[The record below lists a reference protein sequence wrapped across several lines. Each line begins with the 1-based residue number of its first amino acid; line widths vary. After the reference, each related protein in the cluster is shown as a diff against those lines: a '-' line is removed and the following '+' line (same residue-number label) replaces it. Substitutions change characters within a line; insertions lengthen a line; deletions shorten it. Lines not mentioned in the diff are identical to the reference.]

1 MVKPISLKTEN
12 GERYGQFPRPA
23 VSLIRAA
30 AAFVRAGGKGSP
42 QAAYRELGYAHDPV
56 ADYIIR
62 AATSAADTT
71 SAAWAQPLAGIA
83 IYDLLQT
90 VTSQSAAAEV
100 ISRGLKITMDRI
112 AEYRIP
118 GRTPAAAAAGMW
130 VAEET
135 AAPARQLAFSNTAI
149 LRPKKLA
156 VGYAYSREQAESSNI
171 ENIVRATLS
180 ETVGLALDLQLFSAT
195 AGDAAKPPGL
205 LVGVAPIG
213 AATGG
218 GSNAMMTDLGKL
230 FGALAAQG
238 AGKNAVIVAAVPEAV
253 TLKATLG
260 PKWDYDIIPST
271 SLAAGTVV
279 AVELGSVVS
288 GFSAVPEFAVSQHA
302 VYHAE
307 DTAPT
312 DITGGT
318 PSPAVPVRSA
328 FQTDTILLKMHLSAA
343 WGLRA
348 SNHCQWI
355 QGATW

>member
-1 MVKPISLKTEN
+1 MVKPISLKTE
-12 GERYGQFPRPA
+12 GSERYGQVRPA
-23 VSLIRAA
+23 VSLVRAA
-30 AAFVRAGGKGSP
+30 SAFVRAGGKGSP
-42 QAAYRELGYAHDPV
+42 ESAYRELGFGHDPV
-56 ADYIIR
+56 ADLIIR

-83 IYDLLQT
+83 IYDLIQS

-100 ISRGLKITMDRI
+100 ISRGLKITMDHI

-135 AAPARQLAFSNTAI
+135 AAPARQLSFSNTAI
-149 LRPKKLA
+149 LRPRKLS
-156 VGYAYSREQAESSNI
+156 VMYPYSREQAESSNI

-180 ETVGLALDLQLFSAT
+180 ETVGLALDLQMFSAT
-195 AGDAAKPPGL
+195 AGDASKPPGL
-205 LVGVAPIG
+205 LVGVAPVT

-218 GSNAMMTDLGKL
+218 GTAAMMTDLGKL
-230 FGALAAQG
+230 FGALAGAG
-238 AGKNAVIVAAVPEAV
+238 AGKNAVLVCAVPEAV
-253 TLKATLG
+253 VLKSSVG
-260 PKWDYDIIPST
+260 PKFDYDIIAST

-279 AVELGSVVS
+279 AVELGSIVS
-288 GFSAVPEFAVSQHA
+288 GFSAVPEFSVSRHA

-307 DTAPT
+307 DTSPT
-312 DITGGT
+312 DVTGGT

-328 FQTDTILLKMHLSAA
+328 FQTDTILLKMTLSAA

-348 SNHCQWI
+348 AGHAQFI
-355 QGATW
+355 TGATW

>member
-30 AAFVRAGGKGSP
+30 ASFLRAGGKGSP

-62 AATSAADTT
+62 AATSTADTT
-71 SAAWAQPLAGIA
+71 TSTWAQPLAGIA
-83 IYDLLQT
+83 IYDLIQS

-100 ISRGLKITMDRI
+100 ITRGLKLSMDQV
-112 AEYRIP
+112 AEYRVP
-118 GRTPAAAAAGMW
+118 GRTPAAAASGMW
-130 VAEET
+130 VGEET
-135 AAPARQLAFSNTAI
+135 AAPVRQLSFSNTAN
-149 LRPKKLA
+149 LRPRKLA
-156 VGYAYSREQAESSNI
+156 VAYAYTREQAESSNI

-180 ETVGLALDLQLFSAT
+180 ETVGLALDLQMFSAT
-195 AGDAAKPPGL
+195 AGDATKPPGL
-205 LVGVAPIG
+205 LFGTAAVP

-218 GSNAMMTDLGKL
+218 GTAAMMTDLNKL
-230 FGALAAQG
+230 FGALAGAG
-238 AGKNAVIVAAVPEAV
+238 AGKDAVIVAAVPEAV
-253 TLKATLG
+253 TLMATLG
-260 PKWDYDIIPST
+260 PKWNYDVVPST

-279 AVELGSVVS
+279 ALELGSVVS
-288 GFSAVPEFAVSQHA
+288 GFSAVPEFNVSRHA

-307 DTAPT
+307 DTAPS
-312 DITGGT
+312 DISGGV

-328 FQTDTILLKMHLSAA
+328 FQTDSIVLKMHLSAA

-348 SNHCQWI
+348 PGHAQWI
-355 QGATW
+355 QNATW

>member
-12 GERYGQFPRPA
+12 SERYGQFPRPA

-30 AAFVRAGGKGSP
+30 ASFLRAGGKGSP

-62 AATSAADTT
+62 AATSAADMT
-71 SAAWAQPLAGIA
+71 SATWAQPLAGIA
-83 IYDLLQT
+83 IYDLIQS

-100 ISRGLKITMDRI
+100 ITRGLKLNMDHVG
-112 AEYRIP
+112 EYRIP
-118 GRTPAAAAAGMW
+118 GRTPAAAIAGMW

-149 LRPKKLA
+149 LRPRKLS
-156 VGYAYSREQAESSNI
+156 VIYSYSREQAESSNI

-180 ETVGLALDLQLFSAT
+180 ETVGLALDLQMFSAT
-195 AGDAAKPPGL
+195 AGDASKPPGL
-205 LVGVAPIG
+205 LFGTAPLG
-213 AATGG
+213 ATTGG
-218 GSNAMMTDLGKL
+218 GSTAMYADLNKL
-230 FGALAAQG
+230 FAALAGAG

-253 TLKATLG
+253 TLQATLG

-279 AVELGSVVS
+279 VVELGSVVS
-288 GFSAVPEFAVSQHA
+288 GFSAVPEFSVSRHA

-307 DTAPT
+307 DSSPT
-312 DITGGT
+312 DVTGGT

-328 FQTDTILLKMHLSAA
+328 FQTDTILLKMTLSAA

-348 SNHCQWI
+348 AGHAQFI
-355 QGATW
+355 TGATW